1 MESQSHT
8 QEELISKK
16 EQIFKNIKDNLNYIY
31 IILMIIVNTILS
43 LLRVENGKIGLAYPK
58 NGLGWALW
66 ITQVILVT
74 FVGVMILGSFRRQ
87 GILQGHNDIKTTYKE
102 YLDAITDRDE
112 DVNPR
117 SLKEYNRQRTIN
129 DALSKGT
136 ILIAVN
142 LFVMSVVINL
152 NPNALI
158 ALVINILFSV
168 CFGIKAMLDA
178 EDYVITELVI
188 WYKLKI
194 KELKEIEAKKQRRN
208 KNGNKQS

>member
-1 MESQSHT
+1 MENQLLT
-8 QEELISKK
+8 QEESIKKK
-16 EQIFKNIKDNLNYIY
+16 EQILKTIKDNLNYIY
-31 IILMIIVNTILS
+31 IILMVIVNTILS
-43 LLRVENGKIGLAYPK
+43 LLKVENGKIGLAYPK
-58 NGLGWALW
+58 SGLGWALW

-87 GILQGHNDIKTTYKE
+87 GIVQGHKTINTTYQE
-102 YLDAITDRDE
+102 YLNAISDRDE

-129 DALSKGT
+129 DALIKGS
-136 ILIAVN
+136 ILVAVN
-142 LFVMSVVINL
+142 LFVMSVVVNL

-158 ALVINILFSV
+158 ALVVNIILSL

-178 EDYVITELVI
+178 EDFVITELVV

-194 KELKEIEAKKQRRN
+194 KELKEIEEKKKRRN